1 MAKIHW
7 HGNCQIIRKKERKK
21 DREKERK
28 RERKKER
35 WKTRERQT
43 EKRVRD
49 RKERERMRERKKGKD
64 REEKSKRQYNSS
76 ASFKILSKLF
86 FYHFKQTFVTEYLT
100 YPQVKASEYLISAQ
114 G

>member
-1 MAKIHW
+1 MAKIYW
-7 HGNCQIIRKKERKK
+7 HGNCQINRK
-21 DREKERK
+21 RE

-35 WKTRERQT
+35 KVENEREADRKEGERQ
-43 EKRVRD
+43 KR
-49 RKERERMRERKKGKD
+49 ERERMRERKKGKD

-100 YPQVKASEYLISAQ
+100 YPQVKASEYLILAQ